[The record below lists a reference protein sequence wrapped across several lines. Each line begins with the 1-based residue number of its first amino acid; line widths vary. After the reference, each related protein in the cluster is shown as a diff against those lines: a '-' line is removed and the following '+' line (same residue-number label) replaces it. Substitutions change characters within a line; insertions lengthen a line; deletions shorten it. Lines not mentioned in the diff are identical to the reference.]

1 MIKILTALGAAA
13 LAASAL
19 STPAA
24 AQVDETSVV
33 VSYAGLDLANPADA
47 ARLERRLRIAATAVC
62 GEAPLLDLTQTAH
75 VRACKADAIARAK
88 SDLQLALR
96 AGGNRTLALRTN

>member
-1 MIKILTALGAAA
+1 MLKTLTALVAAA

-24 AQVDETSVV
+24 AQAGEGSVV
-33 VSYAGLDLANPADA
+33 VSYAGLDLASA
-47 ARLERRLRIAATAVC
+47 AGSARFERRLRSAARAVC
-62 GEAPLLDLTQTAH
+62 GEAPLLDLTQVAQLE
-75 VRACKADAIARAK
+75 ACKADAIARAK

-96 AGGNRTLALRTN
+96 AGGNRVVALRTN